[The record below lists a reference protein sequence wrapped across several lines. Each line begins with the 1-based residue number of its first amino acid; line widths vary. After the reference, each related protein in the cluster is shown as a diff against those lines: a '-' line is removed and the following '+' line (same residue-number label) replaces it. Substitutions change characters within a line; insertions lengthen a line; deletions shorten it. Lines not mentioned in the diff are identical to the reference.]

1 LYLVKSL
8 KRGGVTVE
16 KDQKLIIMISKD
28 LLQEIDDF
36 RFRNRIPSRAE
47 AVRQLIEKALADTQ
61 SPPSD
66 K

>member
-1 LYLVKSL
+1 M
-8 KRGGVTVE
+8 E